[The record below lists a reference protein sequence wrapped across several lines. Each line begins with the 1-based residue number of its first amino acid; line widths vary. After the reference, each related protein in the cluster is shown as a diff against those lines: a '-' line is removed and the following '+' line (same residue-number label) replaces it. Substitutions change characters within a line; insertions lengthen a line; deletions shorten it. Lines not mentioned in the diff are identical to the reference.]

1 VVKLSRRKKR
11 YRPNVFAMIVMTVI
25 TVLLVC
31 ALISRTSELER
42 RAEVY
47 EAKITSLNKEIAEA
61 DALTEALE
69 EERIFMQSSQYI
81 VQMAKDV
88 LGLIE
93 PGEIVVAPQQ

>member
-1 VVKLSRRKKR
+1 
-11 YRPNVFAMIVMTVI
+11 MIVMTVI